1 LRHPHHRHRQI
12 RLLSRMATENM
23 PRPCQD
29 TKFRTDIQG
38 RIELILGPMFA
49 GKTTELV
56 RRVKRHFFRPH
67 SVLVIKYTKDD
78 RYVSAESDDIATHD
92 GIMKSRFLGKKIPVI
107 SCGKQLRDVQEA
119 CAPFQVIAVDEG
131 QFFNDIVEF
140 SENLANSGKI
150 VLISA
155 LDGDYQRKSF
165 GHVLQLIPIAER
177 VDKLDAVC
185 MGCGG
190 NAAFSRRMTADIQQE
205 MIGKENMYMAVCR
218 KCYNQAD
225 LMSPHKKPVAMVT
238 SNGKQ
243 ANKRKEET
251 MEESSVSPK
260 RRLFR
265 ETEKE
270 KLSKY

>member
-1 LRHPHHRHRQI
+1 MTTSERSAPI
-12 RLLSRMATENM
+12 LS
-23 PRPCQD
+23 
-29 TKFRTDIQG
+29 F
-38 RIELILGPMFA
+38 
-49 GKTTELV
+49 V
-56 RRVKRHFFRPH
+56 SYH
-67 SVLVIKYTKDD
+67 SI
-78 RYVSAESDDIATHD
+78 
-92 GIMKSRFLGKKIPVI
+92 
-107 SCGKQLRDVQEA
+107 
-119 CAPFQVIAVDEG
+119 
-131 QFFNDIVEF
+131 
-140 SENLANSGKI
+140 
-150 VLISA
+150 
-155 LDGDYQRKSF
+155 KSF